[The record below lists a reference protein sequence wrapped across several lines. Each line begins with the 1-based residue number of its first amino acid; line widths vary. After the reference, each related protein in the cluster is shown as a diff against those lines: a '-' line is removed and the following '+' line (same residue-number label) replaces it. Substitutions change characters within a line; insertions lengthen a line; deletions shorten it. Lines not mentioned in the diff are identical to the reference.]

1 MIFKCNMLRINLYMC
16 TFICAIIL
24 SVTNTI
30 LGQESS
36 FFKKP
41 WPTYS
46 LQNMPQTRF
55 TCHDKILGGYYAD
68 PETQC
73 QMFHVCVKVGGVGV
87 QDFRFLCPN
96 STAFDQEAQIC
107 ANWADVD
114 CEQAVLYYGSD
125 NFDLY
130 RIGSGFESKR
140 APLAEEDEST
150 FHLQRAET
158 GDIRGYKQTTVDQKS
173 RPDQPPNYTRQYE
186 TVTRGGTFNS
196 QRSNNNQNYVNG
208 PNEVVAD
215 KKKKAKTDVTKKPA
229 IVSYYT
235 PTSTSTTKTIST
247 TTSTTERYSLN
258 DDSKQDLDDIFKGS
272 HSSHFFSNR
281 NGGREDDFVD
291 HPVARQQKP
300 NDFNDFSKKSE
311 ATTIGKSRVTPT
323 RTRRPTQAT
332 STTSL
337 ATSTT
342 TTTAPKVT
350 KKVTPNSYY
359 NTDFYDYSL
368 YKSTTSAVTGSSTTT
383 VTTPKPAQNN
393 AVNRF
398 NLGYNDYQTQL
409 FVQPTTYNPNRL
421 KATTPK
427 YSETNRGDKTTQ
439 TNEAFSKKL
448 QKFEQTQTKLQP
460 QNSSYVNLNE
470 FSEFAKI
477 KPQAPQPF
485 QPKAPAKTFEAPK
498 RTDIEPQYQ
507 RSRGQSARNSNQ
519 QPEPFRPAPTRASV
533 NTKATT
539 TEKVKEKVAAS
550 FADTK
555 PRGFVSRGSINYKAS
570 TQRNSETYPTV
581 SANNYKKFSTLVPKE
596 KYDPTT
602 FKPSTYKK
610 PYENNGYQAQQTIR
624 PQNKPQKA
632 VTASVSTTAYTTA
645 NPYYNI
651 DEDDGQYHPEL
662 YEQDFPRSKLN
673 LQRSSSSTTSTT
685 TPTKSSTTLKP
696 QYQNPA
702 THLKSQ
708 QQTSFLKEQSAFNNE
723 FSDEDELF
731 NIAQS
736 LNFGAA
742 SINKLRA
749 DIIKAEKTS
758 QQYNSHYNPLNS
770 LTSPTASSSTTP
782 ASSTTTYFTYP
793 SYSSTSTQQ
802 QTTPRTSTTYTAN
815 VYSSPTVV
823 SSTTTRRPTSTTSYT
838 STTPYPFNIT
848 KSGKHA
854 DKTDKKS
861 KKNESK
867 KKTSKRPPHAD
878 EDTSYDYAYY
888 DTDTLSESPQ
898 EYPEYEIQEF
908 AKTRKN

>member
-1 MIFKCNMLRINLYMC
+1 
-16 TFICAIIL
+16 
-24 SVTNTI
+24 
-30 LGQESS
+30 
-36 FFKKP
+36 
-41 WPTYS
+41 
-46 LQNMPQTRF
+46 MPQTRF

-130 RIGSGFESKR
+130 RLGSGFESKR

-158 GDIRGYKQTTVDQKS
+158 GDIRGYKQTTVDQKA
-173 RPDQPPNYTRQYE
+173 RPDQPPNYTKQFE

-196 QRSNNNQNYVNG
+196 HNHHSNHNYLHG
-208 PNEVVAD
+208 PNEVVE
-215 KKKKAKTDVTKKPA
+215 KKKAKTDVTKKPIA
-229 IVSYYT
+229 SYYT
-235 PTSTSTTKTIST
+235 PTSTSTTT
-247 TTSTTERYSLN
+247 TTERYSAGSN

-281 NGGREDDFVD
+281 NGGREDDFVEQ
-291 HPVARQQKP
+291 PARQQKP
-300 NDFNDFSKKSE
+300 NDFNDFAKKSE

-323 RTRRPTQAT
+323 RSRRPPATSSTTSFAPST
-332 STTSL
+332 STT
-337 ATSTT
+337 AT
-342 TTTAPKVT
+342 PKAT
-350 KKVTPNSYY
+350 KKVTANSFY
-359 NTDFYDYSL
+359 NTDFYDFSV
-368 YKSTTSAVTGSSTTT
+368 YKSTTSSSLGSSTTI
-383 VTTPKPAQNN
+383 TTPKPSQNG

-398 NLGYNDYQTQL
+398 NLSFNEYQTQL
-409 FVQPTTYNPNRL
+409 NVQPTTYNPNRL
-421 KATTPK
+421 KSTTPR
-427 YSETNRGDKTTQ
+427 YSELNRGEKASNANN
-439 TNEAFSKKL
+439 NEAFNKKL
-448 QKFEQTQTKLQP
+448 QKFDQSQKKIPP

-498 RTDIEPQYQ
+498 KSEIEPQYH
-507 RSRGQSARNSNQ
+507 RSRGQGARHHQQ
-519 QPEPFRPAPTRASV
+519 QPEPFRTAPTRAPNPNIKS
-533 NTKATT
+533 T
-539 TEKVKEKVAAS
+539 TETIKEKPAAAS

-581 SANNYKKFSTLVPKE
+581 SANNYKKFSTLVPKD

-632 VTASVSTTAYTTA
+632 VTVSQATTPYTTA

-662 YEQDFPRSKLN
+662 YEQDFPRHKLN
-673 LQRSSSSTTSTT
+673 LQRSSTVSTTTSRSGTSTT
-685 TPTKSSTTLKP
+685 KP
-696 QYQNPA
+696 QLQQTYQNPA

-731 NIAQS
+731 NTAQS

-758 QQYNSHYNPLNS
+758 QQYNSHYNPLSS
-770 LTSPTASSSTTP
+770 LTSPKPSTSSSTP
-782 ASSTTTYFTYP
+782 ASTSTTYFTYP
-793 SYSSTSTQQ
+793 SYSTTSQ
-802 QTTPRTSTTYTAN
+802 QTTPRTSSTYAAA
-815 VYSSPTVV
+815 YSSSTTL
-823 SSTTTRRPTSTTSYT
+823 STSTTTTTTTTRRPTSVST

-854 DKTDKKS
+854 DKKS
-861 KKNESK
+861 QKKNESK

>member
-1 MIFKCNMLRINLYMC
+1 MLRINLYMC
-16 TFICAIIL
+16 TFVCAIVL

-114 CEQAVLYYGSD
+114 C
-125 NFDLY
+125 
-130 RIGSGFESKR
+130 FESKR

-158 GDIRGYKQTTVDQKS
+158 GDIRRYKQTTVDQKS
-173 RPDQPPNYTRQYE
+173 RPEQPPNYTKQYE
-186 TVTRGGTFNS
+186 TATRGGGAGGHHH
-196 QRSNNNQNYVNG
+196 NNHNYL
-208 PNEVVAD
+208 PNDEAEKQT
-215 KKKKAKTDVTKKPA
+215 KKKVKTDVTKKP

-235 PTSTSTTKTIST
+235 PTT
-247 TTSTTERYSLN
+247 TTTTERYGGSS

-291 HPVARQQKP
+291 HPVRQQQKP

-311 ATTIGKSRVTPT
+311 STTSGGKSRVTPT
-323 RTRRPTQAT
+323 RARRPPAT
-332 STTSL
+332 ASTTL
-337 ATSTT
+337 ASTT
-342 TTTAPKVT
+342 QSTTAAPKVT
-350 KKVTPNSYY
+350 KKVTAYY
-359 NTDFYDYSL
+359 NTDFFDYSL
-368 YKSTTSAVTGSSTTT
+368 YKSTTTASTTSAPSTVAVTTTK
-383 VTTPKPAQNN
+383 TPQHNP
-393 AVNRF
+393 VNRF
-398 NLGYNDYQTQL
+398 NFGVNDYQTQL
-409 FVQPTTYNPNRL
+409 NIQPTTYNPNRL
-421 KATTPK
+421 KTSTPK
-427 YSETNRGDKTTQ
+427 YAEVNRHKGVN
-439 TNEAFSKKL
+439 NEAFNKKL
-448 QKFEQTQTKLQP
+448 QKFEQSQQKAP
-460 QNSSYVNLNE
+460 AQNSSFVNLNE
-470 FSEFAKI
+470 FSDFAKI
-477 KPQAPQPF
+477 KTQPPQPF

-498 RTDIEPQYQ
+498 KSEVEPQYY
-507 RSRGQSARNSNQ
+507 RSRGQHR
-519 QPEPFRPAPTRASV
+519 QPEPFKTAPTRAS
-533 NTKATT
+533 NSRTT
-539 TEKVKEKVAAS
+539 TEGIKERPIAAVPE
-550 FADTK
+550 K
-555 PRGFVSRGSINYKAS
+555 PRGFVSRGSINYKAT

-581 SANNYKKFSTLVPKE
+581 SAQNYKKFSTLVPKD

-602 FKPSTYKK
+602 FKPTTYKK
-610 PYENNGYQAQQTIR
+610 TYDNSFYTQTQQTSR
-624 PQNKPQKA
+624 PQNKQQQKA
-632 VTASVSTTAYTTA
+632 TTKALPPTTTGYTTA

-662 YEQDFPRSKLN
+662 YEIDFPRNKYN
-673 LQRSSSSTTSTT
+673 LQRSSSTTSSSSTT
-685 TPTKSSTTLKP
+685 TTTTTSKP
-696 QYQNPA
+696 YYQQQQQSYQNPVS
-702 THLKSQ
+702 HLKSQ
-708 QQTSFLKEQSAFNNE
+708 QQTSFQKEQSAQRND

-731 NIAQS
+731 NTAQS

-758 QQYNSHYNPLNS
+758 QQYNSHYNPLSS
-770 LTSPTASSSTTP
+770 LTSPKTTTSTTQASPSSTSYFTYPAYSYSSSSTQQTTQKP
-782 ASSTTTYFTYP
+782 VTYAVTNSPSSTTT
-793 SYSSTSTQQ
+793 
-802 QTTPRTSTTYTAN
+802 STTT
-815 VYSSPTVV
+815 
-823 SSTTTRRPTSTTSYT
+823 TTTRRPTTSTTT
-838 STTPYPFNIT
+838 STTTTTPYPFNIT

-854 DKTDKKS
+854 DKLDKKS
-861 KKNESK
+861 KKNDSK

-898 EYPEYEIQEF
+898 EYPEYEFQEF
-908 AKTRKN
+908 TKTRKN

>member
-1 MIFKCNMLRINLYMC
+1 MLRFNLAMC
-16 TFICAIIL
+16 TFICAIVL

-30 LGQESS
+30 LGQDKSS

-114 CEQAVLYYGSD
+114 C
-125 NFDLY
+125 
-130 RIGSGFESKR
+130 FESKR

-158 GDIRGYKQTTVDQKS
+158 GDIRRYKQTTVDQKS
-173 RPDQPPNYTRQYE
+173 RPEQPPNYTKQYE
-186 TVTRGGTFNS
+186 TATRGGGS
-196 QRSNNNQNYVNG
+196 HHHNNHNYL
-208 PNEVVAD
+208 PNDEVEKTS
-215 KKKKAKTDVTKKPA
+215 KKKIKTDVTKKP

-235 PTSTSTTKTIST
+235 PTTSTTT
-247 TTSTTERYSLN
+247 TTTERYAS

-291 HPVARQQKP
+291 HPVRQQKP

-311 ATTIGKSRVTPT
+311 SATTVVGKSRVTPT
-323 RTRRPTQAT
+323 RSRRPPATPSTTLASTT
-332 STTSL
+332 STTP
-337 ATSTT
+337 
-342 TTTAPKVT
+342 APKIT
-350 KKVTPNSYY
+350 KKVTPYY

-368 YKSTTSAVTGSSTTT
+368 YKSSTSASTTAAPST
-383 VTTPKPAQNN
+383 VAATTPKTSPQHSSA
-393 AVNRF
+393 NRF
-398 NLGYNDYQTQL
+398 SFGFNDYQTQL
-409 FVQPTTYNPNRL
+409 NIQPTTYNPNRL
-421 KATTPK
+421 KSSTPK
-427 YSETNRGDKTTQ
+427 YTEVNRDKAVN
-439 TNEAFSKKL
+439 NEAFNKKL
-448 QKFEQTQTKLQP
+448 QKFEQSQQKSP
-460 QNSSYVNLNE
+460 AQNNSFASINE

-477 KPQAPQPF
+477 KTQPPQPF

-498 RTDIEPQYQ
+498 KSEAEPQYY
-507 RSRGQSARNSNQ
+507 RSRGQPR
-519 QPEPFRPAPTRASV
+519 QPEPFRTAPTRASHGR
-533 NTKATT
+533 ATPPT
-539 TEKVKEKVAAS
+539 TAESPKEKAVALPE
-550 FADTK
+550 K
-555 PRGFVSRGSINYKAS
+555 PRGFVSRGSINYKAT

-581 SANNYKKFSTLVPKE
+581 SAQNYKKFSTLVPKD

-602 FKPSTYKK
+602 FKPTTYKK
-610 PYENNGYQAQQTIR
+610 SYENNFYQTQQTQR
-624 PQNKPQKA
+624 PQHKQQQQQQNNKATTKA
-632 VTASVSTTAYTTA
+632 LPSTTTAYTTA

-662 YEQDFPRSKLN
+662 YEIDFPRNKFN
-673 LQRSSSSTTSTT
+673 LQRSSSTTTASSTT
-685 TPTKSSTTLKP
+685 TTTTTSKP
-696 QYQNPA
+696 YYQPASYQNPA
-702 THLKSQ
+702 SHLKSQ
-708 QQTSFLKEQSAFNNE
+708 QQTAFQKEQSAQRSND

-731 NIAQS
+731 NTAQS

-770 LTSPTASSSTTP
+770 LTSPKTTTASTPATSST
-782 ASSTTTYFTYP
+782 SYFTYP
-793 SYSSTSTQQ
+793 SYSSASVQ
-802 QTTPRTSTTYTAN
+802 QTTQRSTTYAAT
-815 VYSSPTVV
+815 SSSTITTTTTT
-823 SSTTTRRPTSTTSYT
+823 TTTRRPTTTSTSTTT
-838 STTPYPFNIT
+838 TTTTPYPFNIT
-848 KSGKHA
+848 KSGGKHA
-854 DKTDKKS
+854 DKKS
-861 KKNESK
+861 HKKNDNK

-908 AKTRKN
+908 TKTRKN

>member
-1 MIFKCNMLRINLYMC
+1 MD
-16 TFICAIIL
+16 ICVREQTTITTTITAIVL

-73 QMFHVCVKVGGVGV
+73 QMFHVCVKVGGVG
-87 QDFRFLCPN
+87 QQQHHSNHNYLPN
-96 STAFDQEAQIC
+96 
-107 ANWADVD
+107 
-114 CEQAVLYYGSD
+114 
-125 NFDLY
+125 
-130 RIGSGFESKR
+130 
-140 APLAEEDEST
+140 DEVEKTS
-150 FHLQRAET
+150 
-158 GDIRGYKQTTVDQKS
+158 
-173 RPDQPPNYTRQYE
+173 
-186 TVTRGGTFNS
+186 
-196 QRSNNNQNYVNG
+196 
-208 PNEVVAD
+208 
-215 KKKKAKTDVTKKPA
+215 KKKIKTEVSKKP

-235 PTSTSTTKTIST
+235 PT
-247 TTSTTERYSLN
+247 TTSTTTERYVGS

-291 HPVARQQKP
+291 HPVRNQQKP

-311 ATTIGKSRVTPT
+311 SSTTIGGKSRVTPT
-323 RTRRPTQAT
+323 RSRRPPTT
-332 STTSL
+332 PSTTTL
-337 ATSTT
+337 ASTT
-342 TTTAPKVT
+342 TTTAAPKTT
-350 KKVTPNSYY
+350 KKVTPYY
-359 NTDFYDYSL
+359 NTDFYDYSQ
-368 YKSTTSAVTGSSTTT
+368 YKSTTTASTTSAPPST
-383 VTTPKPAQNN
+383 VAATTPKSAPHNP
-393 AVNRF
+393 VNRF
-398 NLGYNDYQTQL
+398 SFGFNDYQTQL
-409 FVQPTTYNPNRL
+409 NIQPTTYNPNRL
-421 KATTPK
+421 KSSTPK
-427 YSETNRGDKTTQ
+427 YSSELNRGDKTVN
-439 TNEAFSKKL
+439 NEAFNKKL
-448 QKFEQTQTKLQP
+448 QKFEQSQQKVP
-460 QNSSYVNLNE
+460 AQNSSYANINE

-477 KPQAPQPF
+477 RPQPPQPF

-498 RTDIEPQYQ
+498 RSEVEPQFY
-507 RSRGQSARNSNQ
+507 RSRGQPR
-519 QPEPFRPAPTRASV
+519 QPEPFKTAPTRASHSRV
-533 NTKATT
+533 TT
-539 TEKVKEKVAAS
+539 TIIPESIKEKSLANPE
-550 FADTK
+550 K
-555 PRGFVSRGSINYKAS
+555 PRGFVSRGSINYKAT

-581 SANNYKKFSTLVPKE
+581 SAQNYKKFSTLVPKD

-602 FKPSTYKK
+602 FKPTTYKK
-610 PYENNGYQAQQTIR
+610 SYENNIYQSQQTVR
-624 PQNKPQKA
+624 PQNKQPNKA
-632 VTASVSTTAYTTA
+632 GGTTTKSLPSTTTAYTTA

-662 YEQDFPRSKLN
+662 YEIDFPRNKFN
-673 LQRSSSSTTSTT
+673 LQRSSSTTTSSSSSTT
-685 TPTKSSTTLKP
+685 TTTTPRPYYQQQQQQKS
-696 QYQNPA
+696 YQNPV

-708 QQTSFLKEQSAFNNE
+708 QQTAFQKEQSAQRND

-731 NIAQS
+731 NTAQS

-770 LTSPTASSSTTP
+770 LTSPKTTTTTTAATPTSSTTNYFTYPAYSSSSSTQQTTQKPTTYAVASSSTT
-782 ASSTTTYFTYP
+782 TT
-793 SYSSTSTQQ
+793 S
-802 QTTPRTSTTYTAN
+802 
-815 VYSSPTVV
+815 
-823 SSTTTRRPTSTTSYT
+823 TTRRPTTTTTPYT
-838 STTPYPFNIT
+838 TTTTTTPYPFNIT

-854 DKTDKKS
+854 DKKP
-861 KKNESK
+861 KKNDSK

-908 AKTRKN
+908 TKTRKN